1 MKSYPRNPIHIL
13 ALLVLCLQVPAA
25 FAQPVVSQ
33 SVFAVAGLSASSD
46 QLAISSTLGET
57 FIYGGQQQ
65 DLFGCQGFQS
75 GTELITTSVIEI
87 GKLKLNLR
95 YFPNPTSSGVSIE
108 WEEPGEYALE
118 IRDALGHPVT
128 RETIQTAVKEFNF
141 DFHGQAPGIY
151 GIFIQAQHRHP
162 VFAGLVVYQTN

>member
-1 MKSYPRNPIHIL
+1 MKSSLRNPFHIL
-13 ALLVLCLQVPAA
+13 ALLVLCLQVPIA

-33 SVFAVAGLSASSD
+33 SVFAVAGLNASSD

-57 FIYGGQQQ
+57 FIYGAQQE

-75 GTELITTSVIEI
+75 GSALITTSIIEI

-95 YFPNPTSSGVSIE
+95 YYPNPTSSGVTLE
-108 WEEPGEYALE
+108 WKEPGEYALE
-118 IRDALGHPVT
+118 IRNALGHLIK
-128 RETIQTAVKEFNF
+128 RETMQTDVKEFNF
-141 DFHGQAPGIY
+141 DFEGQVPGVY
-151 GIFIQAQHRHP
+151 GIFIQAHHQHP